1 MTDRIPI
8 TKAGLVKIKEELHHL
23 MSVQRPAVQ
32 KAIAEA
38 REHGDLRENAEYHAA
53 KERQSFI
60 EGRIQEINAKFPKFQ
75 AVDPAQQNTESVVFG
90 ATVTL
95 ENVESGD
102 VLTYQIVGPD
112 EADIKHNRISVQSP
126 IARALIGRSVG
137 DVVAVTI
144 PRGQIEVEITDVVYA

>member
-23 MSVQRPAVQ
+23 ISVQRPAVQ
-32 KAIAEA
+32 RAIAEA

-144 PRGQIEVEITDVVYA
+144 PRGQIEVEITDVAYA

>member
-8 TKAGLVKIKEELHHL
+8 TKAGVVKIKEELHRL

-75 AVDPAQQNTESVVFG
+75 AVDPAQQKTESVVFG

-95 ENVESGD
+95 ENVDSGD

-112 EADIKHNRISVQSP
+112 EADIKDNRISVQSP

-144 PRGQIEVEITDVVYA
+144 PRGRIEVEITDVAYA

>member
-112 EADIKHNRISVQSP
+112 EADIKDNRISVQSP
-126 IARALIGRSVG
+126 IGRALIGRSVG

-144 PRGQIEVEITDVVYA
+144 PRGQIEVEITNVAYA

>member
-8 TKAGLVKIKEELHHL
+8 TKAGLGKIKEELHHL

-144 PRGQIEVEITDVVYA
+144 PRGQIEVEITDVAYA